1 MIIATEPSM
10 RSITTGLLLLVLVV
24 APAAAQSRLYTN
36 ADLARPLSATG
47 PTTPAE
53 AVRILRTSHSP
64 YDVTDVPF
72 YGANRM
78 IGPEVVIAGHA
89 SSGPWD
95 WPAEAYEPI
104 RPLSEPWSSSMY
116 LPWQGFYPYVPS
128 AAPVVTVSPWSMS
141 AYLGPSPAVGPL
153 KP

>member
-1 MIIATEPSM
+1 M
-10 RSITTGLLLLVLVV
+10 RSITAGLLLVLAATPV
-24 APAAAQSRLYTN
+24 AAQSHLYTN
-36 ADLARPLSATG
+36 ADLGRPISATG

-53 AVRILRTSHSP
+53 AVRILRASRSP

-72 YGANRM
+72 YRVRA
-78 IGPEVVIAGHA
+78 IGPEVVVAGNA

-95 WPAEAYEPI
+95 WPREAYEPI

-116 LPWQGFYPYVPS
+116 LPWQGLYLYPS

-141 AYLGPSPAVGPL
+141 AYLGPSPAAWPL